1 MQEVKRNMER
11 DLAIAVILRTIRDLV
26 EDRDCAE
33 ECITF
38 LLGQTETS
46 RFWFEVAGINAL
58 RPKDFDRKALVR
70 AATSLKSSM
79 KRAKNGNVLDN
90 Y

>member
-1 MQEVKRNMER
+1 MER
-11 DLAIAVILRTIRDLV
+11 ELAIGVILRAIRDLV
-26 EDRDCAE
+26 EERDQAE
-33 ECITF
+33 ECIAF

-46 RFWFEVAGINAL
+46 KFWFEVAGINAL
-58 RPKDFDRKALVR
+58 RPKDFDRKALIR